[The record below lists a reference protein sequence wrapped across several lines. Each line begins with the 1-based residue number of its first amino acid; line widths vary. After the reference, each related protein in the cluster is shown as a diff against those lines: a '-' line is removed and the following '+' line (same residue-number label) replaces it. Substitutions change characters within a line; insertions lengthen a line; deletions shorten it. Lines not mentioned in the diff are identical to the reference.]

1 MKKLNVL
8 LTGVVALGVLSCSGD
23 DSPSTT
29 NTNGNTAEVVNIVKD
44 GTWKITSFVED
55 GNNHTQHFEGYAFTF
70 GANNVLT
77 AAGGVATYT
86 GTWSVTKDNSSD
98 DDNSSSDIDFNIGF
112 ASPETFTDLT
122 DDWDILEKTGARIK
136 LIDISGGNGGT
147 DYLTFEKN

>member
-8 LTGVVALGVLSCSGD
+8 LMGMVALGVLSCSGD

-29 NTNGNTAEVVNIVKD
+29 NTNGNVTEVVNIAKA

-55 GNNHTQHFEGYAFTF
+55 GKDETQHFAGYAFTF

-77 AAGGVATYT
+77 AVGGVATYN

-98 DDNSSSDIDFNIGF
+98 DDNSTSDVDFNIGF
-112 ASPETFTDLT
+112 LSPETFTDLS
-122 DDWDILEKTGARIK
+122 DDWDIMEKTSTKIK
-136 LIDISGGNGGT
+136 LIDVSGGNGGT
-147 DYLTFEKN
+147 DYLTFEKI

>member
-8 LTGVVALGVLSCSGD
+8 LMGMVALGVLSCSGD

-29 NTNGNTAEVVNIVKD
+29 NTNGNITEVVNIAKA

-55 GNNHTQHFEGYAFTF
+55 GKDETQHFTGYAFTF

-77 AAGGVATYT
+77 AVGGVATYN

-98 DDNSSSDIDFNIGF
+98 DDNSTSDVDFNIGF
-112 ASPETFTDLT
+112 LSPETFTDLS
-122 DDWDILEKTGARIK
+122 DDWDILEKTSTKIK
-136 LIDISGGNGGT
+136 LIDVSGGNGGT
-147 DYLTFEKN
+147 DYLTFEKI

>member
-8 LTGVVALGVLSCSGD
+8 VAGMVALGVLSCSGD

-29 NTNGNTAEVVNIVKD
+29 NANGNITEVTNVVKS
-44 GTWKITSFVED
+44 GTWRIASFVED
-55 GNNHTQHFEGYAFTF
+55 GNTHTQHFEGYTFTF

-77 AAGGVATYT
+77 ATGGVAIYT

-98 DDNSSSDIDFNIGF
+98 DDNSTSDIDFNIGF
-112 ASPETFTDLT
+112 LSPETFADLS
-122 DDWDILEKTGARIK
+122 DDWDILEKTSTRIK
-136 LIDISGGNGGT
+136 LVDISGGNGGT